1 MYNHMNASSTDDG
14 IYNHLNESGSNR
26 EDTSSPYDHAQYIPT
41 RPKQTEDLDNSYM
54 HINKLE

>member
-1 MYNHMNASSTDDG
+1 MNASSTDDG
-14 IYNHLNESGSNR
+14 IYNHLNESDR

-41 RPKQTEDLDNSYM
+41 RPKQTEGLDNSYM